1 MNKRK
6 QEYIGGKITIQTE
19 DRWPEIEEYNL
30 YKEEKQ
36 RIQDKYPN
44 KPWKVQ
50 VSSGKGNTKDPFE
63 KDWWDDWLR
72 YKKEIT
78 DLILKPNGNFTK
90 FLYEIRP
97 ERSESATRIWLRGR
111 FNTDYYKHGKKKD
124 NE

>member
-36 RIQDKYPN
+36 RIQDRHPS
-44 KPWKVQ
+44 KPWEVQ

-63 KDWWDDWLR
+63 KEWWDEWLR

-78 DLILKPNGNFTK
+78 DLILQPNGNFTK
-90 FLYEIRP
+90 FLYQIRP

>member
-1 MNKRK
+1 MSKRK

-19 DRWPEIEEYNL
+19 DRWPDIEEYNL

-44 KPWKVQ
+44 KPWEVQ

-63 KDWWDDWLR
+63 KDWWDEWLR

-78 DLILKPNGNFTK
+78 DLILQPNGNFTK

-97 ERSESATRIWLRGR
+97 ERSEAATRIWLRGK
-111 FNTDYYKHGKKKD
+111 FNTEKYNRKP

>member
-36 RIQDKYPN
+36 RIQDRHPN
-44 KPWKVQ
+44 KPWEVQ